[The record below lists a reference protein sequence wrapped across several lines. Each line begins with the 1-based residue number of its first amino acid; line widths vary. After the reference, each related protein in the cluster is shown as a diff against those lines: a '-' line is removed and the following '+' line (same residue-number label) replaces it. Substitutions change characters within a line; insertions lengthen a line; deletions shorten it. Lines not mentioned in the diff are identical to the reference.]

1 MPFSKYAF
9 NKEII
14 TALKDN
20 NFKEMS
26 EIQKEVIPLVLEGF
40 DIKAQA
46 QTGSGKTAAFVLPIL
61 KRLSDDYKKGKPK
74 IKVLVLTPTR
84 ELALQVTEVF
94 KIFSANYTKKPEI
107 VTFIGGESLGDQLE
121 EAQKGCE
128 ILISTSG
135 RLVDILSKK
144 QIDLSSVEFL
154 VLDEADKMLDLGF
167 SKDLEIIL
175 EELPA
180 KRQNLMFSAT
190 YSKRMLTLISTVS
203 SEYKDVVIEVEDFIP
218 SKVVQRVIEVNL
230 ENRRLLL
237 KHLLKKNDW
246 PLVIVFVASRIFA
259 DNIAEKFRAY
269 GFKADSFHGELSQED
284 RNYTLNEFKEKRLRI
299 LFSTDIAAR
308 GIHIDDVTCVINFD
322 LPRSTADYIH
332 RIGRTGRANND
343 GLAIS
348 FIGHEDQDHFA
359 LIEKR
364 YDLNIERESIEG
376 FELRGDAIK
385 KEKGKEAV
393 KGKRKSKKDKLREA
407 AALKEKKK

>member
-107 VTFIGGESLGDQLE
+107 VTFIGGLSLGDQLE

-259 DNIAEKFRAY
+259 DNIAEKFRYY

-284 RNYTLNEFKEKRLRI
+284 RNYTLKEFKEKRLRI